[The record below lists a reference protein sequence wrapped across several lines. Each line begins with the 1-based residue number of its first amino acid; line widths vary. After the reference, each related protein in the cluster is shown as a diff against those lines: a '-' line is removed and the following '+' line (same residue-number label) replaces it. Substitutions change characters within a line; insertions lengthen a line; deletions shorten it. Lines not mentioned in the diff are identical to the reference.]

1 MRKRKLVFFLIV
13 GSAIV
18 FVGVVLASDELPGT
32 WFGPPDLDAT
42 ATVVAF
48 RSTEIAIAVT
58 EAALTS
64 APPSP
69 AVLGSNYTW
78 DDLLIEIV
86 AVNKDAWLL
95 VQANNQ
101 FNDPPAAGKRM
112 LLITVKITSVGD
124 PEAEPIR
131 IAQSNFKVVGD
142 RHVVYNTYGEETS
155 CGVVPDALNGVVAHD
170 HSMTGTVCVQ
180 VPEDEGNFILVY
192 DRYTGGDPA
201 IYIPLLES

>member
-18 FVGVVLASDELPGT
+18 LVGVVLASKELPWT

-42 ATVVAF
+42 ATVVAL
-48 RSTEIAIAVT
+48 RSTEVAIAAT

-64 APPSP
+64 APPVP
-69 AVLGSNYTW
+69 TVLGSNYTW

-86 AVNKDAWLL
+86 GVNEDAWPL

-112 LLITVKITSVGD
+112 LLITVRITSVGG
-124 PEAEPIR
+124 PEAEPVR
-131 IAQSNFKVVGD
+131 IVQSNFKVIGD
-142 RHVVYNTYGEETS
+142 RHVVYNTYSDETG
-155 CGVVPDALNGVVAHD
+155 CGVVPDALNGVVAHN
-170 HSMTGTVCVQ
+170 HSMTGAICVQ

-201 IYIPLLES
+201 IYIPLPE

>member
-13 GSAIV
+13 GSALVI
-18 FVGVVLASDELPGT
+18 VGVVLASDELAGT
-32 WFGPPDLDAT
+32 WFGPPD
-42 ATVVAF
+42 
-48 RSTEIAIAVT
+48 
-58 EAALTS
+58 TS

-86 AVNKDAWLL
+86 AVNKDAWPL

-101 FNDPPAAGKRM
+101 FNDPPAAGRRM

-131 IAQSNFKVVGD
+131 ITQSNFKVVGD
-142 RHVVYNTYGEETS
+142 RHVVYNTYGEETH
-155 CGVVPDALNGVVAHD
+155 CGVVPDALNGVVAHE
-170 HSMTGTVCVQ
+170 HSMTGAVCVQ

-201 IYIPLLES
+201 IYIPLPE

>member
-13 GSAIV
+13 GSALV
-18 FVGVVLASDELPGT
+18 LVGVVLASKELPGT

-42 ATVVAF
+42 ATVVAL

-58 EAALTS
+58 EATLTPG
-64 APPSP
+64 APVPT
-69 AVLGSNYTW
+69 VLGSNYTW

-86 AVNKDAWLL
+86 AVNEDAWPL
-95 VQANNQ
+95 VQANNSL
-101 FNDPPAAGKRM
+101 NDPPAAGRRM

-131 IAQSNFKVVGD
+131 IVQSNFKVIGD
-142 RHVVYNTYGEETS
+142 RHVVYNTYGEETH
-155 CGVVPDALNGVVAHD
+155 CGVVPDALSGVVAHD